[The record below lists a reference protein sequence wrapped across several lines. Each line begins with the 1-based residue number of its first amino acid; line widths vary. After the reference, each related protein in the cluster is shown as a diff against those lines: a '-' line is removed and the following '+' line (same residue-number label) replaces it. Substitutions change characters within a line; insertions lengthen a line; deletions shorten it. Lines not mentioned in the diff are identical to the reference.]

1 MLPIYELERVLPSKG
16 VPLLFGKEELS
27 SPCTAL
33 SAVCNVLPNLRK
45 SQINNKNSDE
55 PLSYLRLHV
64 LVICTKVT
72 PRFDPSKGLSKAFML
87 LICILQHPLEMLLWY
102 LVEV

>member
-1 MLPIYELERVLPSKG
+1 MLPIYELEGVLPSKG

-27 SPCTAL
+27 SPGAAL
-33 SAVCNVLPNLRK
+33 SAVCDIIPNLREK
-45 SQINNKNSDE
+45 QINNMTSDVL
-55 PLSYLRLHV
+55 LSYLRLHV

-87 LICILQHPLEMLLWY
+87 SVCILQHPLEVLLRY
-102 LVEV
+102 LVEA